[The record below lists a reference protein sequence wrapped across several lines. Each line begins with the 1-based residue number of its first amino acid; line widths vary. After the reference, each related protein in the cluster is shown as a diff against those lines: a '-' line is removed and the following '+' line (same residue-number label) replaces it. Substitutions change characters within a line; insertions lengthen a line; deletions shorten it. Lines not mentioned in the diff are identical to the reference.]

1 MKISLNLERY
11 SLANGLRV
19 VLNEDHSAPLV
30 AVNLWYHVGSKNERP
45 GLTGFA
51 HLFEHM
57 LFSGSAHV
65 GNNEHF
71 RYVQS
76 VGGVLNGTT
85 FFDRTNYYETLPS
98 NCLELALWLESDRLG
113 FFLPALTQ
121 ENLDVQINVVQEERR
136 MRVDNQPYG
145 DFFERLLENAY
156 APDYPYH
163 WEVIGS
169 MEDIAAAKLDDVR
182 EFFTTWYA
190 PDNCVLTLSGDF
202 DPAEAKALVERY
214 FGEIPV
220 GAPRPEFTKKRSPM
234 NGEKRHT
241 IESDVQLPRVYRFY
255 HAAPYG
261 QDDWIGADL
270 MTTVLG
276 AGRASRLEKALVYE
290 KQIAQDVAAF
300 TLPTEASG
308 MVMMWATAAEGVEIE
323 RVEAALDEE
332 LDRLAS
338 DGPSDDELERVLN
351 QSEADLA
358 HQLESFEHR
367 ADLLGTFETFF
378 DDANELE
385 RFAGRYGKITND
397 DITRAT
403 RESLRADERVTVTY
417 LPENRE
423 ANK

>member
-1 MKISLNLERY
+1 MDISLNLERY
-11 SLANGLRV
+11 SLPNGLRV
-19 VLNEDHSAPLV
+19 VLDEDHTAPLV

-57 LFSGSAHV
+57 LFSGSEHV

-98 NCLELALWLESDRLG
+98 NVLELAMWLESDRLG

-121 ENLDVQINVVQEERR
+121 EKLDVQINVVQEERR
-136 MRVDNQPYG
+136 MRVDNVPYG
-145 DFFERLLENAY
+145 DFFEQLLRRAY
-156 APDYPYH
+156 PPEFPYH

-182 EFFTTWYA
+182 DFFTTWYR
-190 PDNCVLTLSGDF
+190 PNNCVLTLSGDF
-202 DPAEAKALVERY
+202 DSAQAKELIEKY
-214 FGEIPV
+214 FGEIPA
-220 GAPRPEFTKKRSPM
+220 GDLPAPFSMKRPPM
-234 NGEKRHT
+234 NGEERET
-241 IESDVQLPRVYRFY
+241 IVSDVQLPRVYRFY

-261 QDDWIGADL
+261 HDDWIGADL
-270 MTTVLG
+270 MTSLLG
-276 AGRASRLEKALVYE
+276 LGKASRLEKALVYE

-323 RVEAALDEE
+323 KVEAALDEE
-332 LDRLAS
+332 LDKLAA
-338 DGPSDDELERVLN
+338 DGPTDGELARVLN
-351 QSEADLA
+351 QAETDLA

-378 DDANELE
+378 GDANELS
-385 RFAGRYGKITND
+385 RFAARYRSITKD
-397 DITRAT
+397 DVVRSM
-403 RESLRADERVTVTY
+403 RECLRKDERVTVTY
-417 LPENRE
+417 LPE
-423 ANK
+423 AK